1 MRMSVGSRG
10 MLVSKIA
17 MFMGRRCVLL
27 GFFMLTQG
35 VVMLGLM
42 MMMCSGVVVSGRQVM
57 MLTSRMLR

>member
-1 MRMSVGSRG
+1 MSVGSRRVF
-10 MLVSKIA
+10 VSKLA

-27 GFFMLTQG
+27 GFFMLTQR

-42 MMMCSGVVVSGRQVM
+42 MMMCSGVVVSGRHVM